1 MRTLRFRNE
10 DGASAILVAASLLVL
25 IGMAA
30 IAVDLGAGFN
40 TRRQDQTSADLAAT
54 TAAIEAANQT
64 IAVTEALDVARKN
77 LDAAY
82 SNAEWQTIWENC
94 TDPDRPTGFYAVP
107 NVFPTPGTANLN
119 CISIDPAGDMGLEF
133 RVRIPDQ
140 FTATSFGAGIGLDN
154 LTTSAVAHSQLVFSA
169 KGDVLP
175 FGLLNNAATGVEQC
189 ILQPAGGLATGACT
203 GSTSGNFG
211 TVQLPGWGN
220 TEKGT
225 SIQCNRSDTGLI
237 TQNIAIGQD
246 HVVLP
251 ATGPDGQVSSF
262 PGTGGPHPNNGGP
275 PFPHGLAKQDACTS
289 ASGNSEPV
297 DLAPVSPLNTLDTT
311 TGNNSAPLQS
321 GLFGDPT
328 GGPALPGGEL
338 PRLRSTTGDTLY
350 LREKQGADQ
359 IQYEIDNT
367 ALWSFLQSPSALG
380 GMPGFGV
387 GHNCHSGKYGAAVA
401 YATKRTQLMDCLA
414 QYELYLSLL
423 ADPSTAT
430 ALFIDA
436 IADSPR
442 FGWTPRFHYTTWGSG
457 TTWQPV
463 HSFEVIYLDGV
474 WFNCNGSGSGP
485 NNEACTGA
493 KGVKFYPQEYPNAS
507 ILKSGSGPYG
517 GNLRLD
523 QMTAI
528 VLPIEAMPQ
537 AVIDTY
543 PGTKRGP
550 FRVQIIR

>member
-1 MRTLRFRNE
+1 MRWFSRSE
-10 DGASAILVAASLLVL
+10 EGASAILVAASFLLL

-40 TRRQDQTSADLAAT
+40 ARRQDQTAADLAAT

-64 IAVTEALDVARKN
+64 VAVTEALEVARKN
-77 LDAAY
+77 LDTTY
-82 SNAEWQTIWENC
+82 TNAEWKAIWETC
-94 TDPDRPTGFYAVP
+94 TDPDRPTGFYPVP
-107 NVFPTPGTANLN
+107 NVFPTPSTANLD
-119 CISIDPAGDMGLEF
+119 CISINPAGDMGLEF
-133 RVRIPDQ
+133 RLRIPDQ
-140 FTATSFGAGIGLDN
+140 FTATSFGAGVGLDS

-175 FGLLNNAATGVEQC
+175 FGLLNNSPTGVEQC

-203 GSTSGNFG
+203 GATSGNFG

-225 SIQCNRSDTGLI
+225 SIQCNRSDSDLI
-237 TQNIAIGQD
+237 TQNVAIGQD
-246 HVVLP
+246 HIVLP
-251 ATGPDGQVSSF
+251 ATGPNGQVSTF
-262 PGTGGPHPNNGGP
+262 PGTGGPHPDDSGS
-275 PFPHGLAKQDACTS
+275 PFPNGLAKQDACTS

-297 DLAPVSPLNTLDTT
+297 DLTPVSPLNTLDTT
-311 TGNNSAPLQS
+311 TGNNSGPLQR
-321 GLFGDPT
+321 GLIGEPD
-328 GGPALPGGEL
+328 GGPVLPGGAV
-338 PRLRSTTGDTLY
+338 PRLRSSSGDTLF
-350 LREKQGADQ
+350 LREKSGSDQ
-359 IQYEIDNT
+359 MEYQIDNT
-367 ALWSFLQSPSALG
+367 ALWSYLQDPAALG
-380 GMPGFGV
+380 GIPGFGV
-387 GHNCHSGKYGAAVA
+387 GHNCHSGKYSPADP
-401 YATKRTQLMDCLA
+401 YITKRTQLIDCLA
-414 QYELYLSLL
+414 QYELYL
-423 ADPSTAT
+423 ATNPPSPPP
-430 ALFIDA
+430 LFKA
-436 IADSPR
+436 SIADSAR

-463 HSFEVIYLDGV
+463 HSFEVLYIDGV

-493 KGVKFYPQEYPNAS
+493 KGVKFYPQEYPNAT
-507 ILKSGSGPYG
+507 ILKSGAGPYG

-537 AVIDTY
+537 SVIDTY